1 MKIKGILILVL
12 ALFFLLGATLSIPNG
27 FVMKWGVESVYAKN
41 NNNHPGPG
49 PGYHP
54 GPGPGYHPGPGHDPG
69 PGYSNGYGHHPGH
82 GPGHSHGH
90 GGKSVPEPSTLIL
103 LGIGLAAVGGYTALK
118 SKKNKENN

>member
-49 PGYHP
+49 PG
-54 GPGPGYHPGPGHDPG
+54 PGPGYHPGPGHHPG
-69 PGYSNGYGHHPGH
+69 PGPGHH
-82 GPGHSHGH
+82 PGHSHGH
-90 GGKSVPEPSTLIL
+90 GGNNVPEPSTLIL

-118 SKKNKENN
+118 SKKNKENK

>member
-49 PGYHP
+49 PG
-54 GPGPGYHPGPGHDPG
+54 PGYHPGP
-69 PGYSNGYGHHPGH
+69 

-118 SKKNKENN
+118 SKKNKENK